1 MVKTFHDVN
10 RPAPSEP
17 AADPAIRTFHDQAPK
32 PAAPAAAGP
41 AAMFPAGATSTTPA
55 APQGTA
61 PAAAAA
67 QAAAA
72 VQTFHHLPAREAA
85 PRPVP
90 PRVLFADRAVTAEA
104 IDAQWREAT
113 RAALADCDCAD
124 FTPDDPTLQR
134 IRMMAAEIRFDDAVY
149 QTRYASD
156 VAETLRQLQ
165 DELARKIGDG
175 AIGRLQ
181 AASRRMLEIVRGI
194 DLDALDSHSVSGRL
208 ADWWKGRDARRAAL
222 RAEFEAA
229 GGAIEREIAGTRA
242 DLAALGQRLAEFGTL
257 YARNETV
264 FELLTVHLAAA
275 HLRLRQTE
283 AELPARRA
291 ALAGVTDPFAR
302 QAVDA
307 LEDAAAQWRRKLDNL
322 RLLRHTTLLTLPQ
335 LRLTQRNLHA
345 TLNRFGDMIDV
356 LLPAWK
362 QQFITALAL
371 PESDDGSLFDRLVEI
386 QASLRKPMEE
396 LFK

>member
-10 RPAPSEP
+10 RPAPPEP
-17 AADPAIRTFHDQAPK
+17 AADPAIRTFHDRAPTPVVPAV
-32 PAAPAAAGP
+32 PAATGP
-41 AAMFPAGATSTTPA
+41 VA
-55 APQGTA
+55 AP
-61 PAAAAA
+61 
-67 QAAAA
+67 AAAA

-85 PRPVP
+85 PQPVP

-104 IDAQWREAT
+104 VDAQWREAT
-113 RAALADCDCAD
+113 LAALADCDCAD

-165 DELARKIGDG
+165 DELAHKIGDG

-242 DLAALGQRLAEFGTL
+242 DLATLGRRLAEFGTL

-283 AELPARRA
+283 AELPGRRA
-291 ALAGVTDPFAR
+291 ELAGVTDPFAR

-307 LEDAAAQWRRKLDNL
+307 LDDAAAQWRRKLDNL